1 MGDICQFTP
10 RHSQQRNTQGPG
22 IAEVIIFPGVRVERS
37 DDPDRHR
44 IMSNESVFQR
54 ITKKAVWTDD

>member
-10 RHSQQRNTQGPG
+10 RHSQQRDTQSPG

-37 DDPDRHR
+37 NVPDGHR
-44 IMSNESVFQR
+44 MTPNDAVFQR
-54 ITKKAVWTDD
+54 IAKKAVWTDD